1 MPRRISA
8 TLVVRLCSVPLAS
21 LIAASAL
28 AADFTVNVDARDTA
42 RGLLHVTQS
51 FPARTGTMALSYP
64 RWIPGEH
71 GPTGPNVDVAGLV
84 IRANGQTL
92 AWTRDAVDMNTV
104 RVNVPAGA
112 KDVSLAFDFLL
123 DNGTQGFTSAACSTP
138 NLLLLSWNEVA
149 FYPAGEK
156 SDALTCKASLTL
168 PDRWQHASALDE
180 EAATG
185 AAIHFRACSF
195 TTLVDSP
202 VLSGSHFR
210 TLELTPGDSVPIRV
224 RMACDSEE
232 GLKVP
237 DDQVQALRNLAREAP
252 ALFGTKHFRHYD
264 FLVTL
269 SDHTAHFGLEHHQ
282 SSDDRGSERWWLEEP
297 LRKDHT
303 NLLSHEFVHS
313 WNGKFRRPAGLA
325 TGDYFTP
332 MQGELL
338 WVYEGLTQYLGFV
351 LSARSGIRSPAEA
364 RDALARA
371 AAEIE
376 NNRGRTWRPLV
387 DTGTEAQLLYDG
399 RHAWEHWRRGVDFYD
414 EGLLLWLDA
423 DVVIRKLSKGTKSL
437 DDFCQRFHGGPNR
450 GPEVKP
456 YTLPDVVA
464 ALNATW
470 PYDWAG
476 FLHDRVYAVAPH
488 APTNGITAGGWRMA
502 WTDSLGPLQAAHEK
516 ADKEVV
522 EDYSLGIK
530 LKDPEGTVVDV
541 VPGMPADAAGV
552 APDMVVV
559 AVNGRRYN
567 ADVLRD
573 AIAASKQNGK
583 VELLCENKEFFRAYT
598 LNYRE
603 GRRHPVLVRD
613 NGVRDFVS
621 EILAPRTR

>member
-1 MPRRISA
+1 MPCR
-8 TLVVRLCSVPLAS
+8 
-21 LIAASAL
+21 IAAILIHRVGSVALAMCVAVPAL

-51 FPARTGTMALSYP
+51 FPAHAGALALSYP

-84 IRANGQTL
+84 IKANGQTL
-92 AWTRDAVDMNTV
+92 PWTRDGVDMNTV
-104 RVNVPAGA
+104 RVNVPTGA
-112 KDVSLAFDFLL
+112 KDVSVAFDFLL
-123 DNGTQGFTSAACSTP
+123 DNGTDGFTSAACSTP

-149 FYPAGEK
+149 FYPAGGK
-156 SDALTCKASLTL
+156 SDALTCNATLTL
-168 PDRWQHASALDE
+168 PDHWQHASALDE
-180 EAATG
+180 ESAAG
-185 AAIHFRACSF
+185 AAIHFRPCSF

-210 TLELTPGDSVPIRV
+210 TLDLTPADSAPIRV

-232 GLKVP
+232 GLKIP
-237 DDQVQALRNLAREAP
+237 DDQIQALKNLAREGP
-252 ALFGTKHFRHYD
+252 ALFGTKHFKHYD
-264 FLVTL
+264 FLITL

-297 LRKDHT
+297 LRKNHS

-332 MQGELL
+332 MQGDLL

-387 DTGTEAQLLYDG
+387 DTGTEAQLLYEG
-399 RHAWEHWRRGVDFYD
+399 RSSWEHLRRSVDFYD

-423 DVVIRKLSKGTKSL
+423 DVIIRKLSKGTKSL
-437 DDFCQRFHGGPNR
+437 DDFCQQFHGGPNR

-456 YTLPDVVA
+456 YALAEIIST
-464 ALNATW
+464 LNATW
-470 PYDWAG
+470 PYEWAS
-476 FLHDRVYAVAPH
+476 FIHDRVYAVAPH

-502 WTDSLGPLQAAHEK
+502 WTDSLGPLQAAREK

-530 LKDPEGTVVDV
+530 LKEPEGTVIDV
-541 VPGMPADAAGV
+541 VPGTPADAAGV
-552 APDMVVV
+552 APDMKLV
-559 AVNGRRYN
+559 AVNGRRYS

-573 AIAASKQNGK
+573 AIAASKQNGR
-583 VELLCENKEFFRAYT
+583 VELLCENKEFYRTFV
-598 LNYRE
+598 LSYRE

-621 EILAPRTR
+621 EILAPRTH